1 MSTLFSSIEVG
12 TIRLWNHLWPFKI
25 GKEAPNRLLA
35 RAANLGLVRPI
46 WFEFRPGLWMQ
57 LDIRELVQETLLLE
71 GIWEPKTT
79 QYLCDSLGPGQVFLD
94 IGANAGYF
102 SLLASRRVGESGK
115 VLAIEPNPAMANQLL
130 QNVQRSRL
138 TNVAIIE
145 AACSDSVEVRD
156 LYVGNAY
163 NTGNSSLSHDN
174 LAWTKSVKVNC
185 ATVDLLIEQY
195 GLYHVDLVKIDVEG
209 AELQV
214 LQGMQ
219 TTLKR
224 FRPKIITELSPSL
237 LEGFSIT
244 LDTVRQYFRGQGYS
258 VTPLEED
265 CMGRTT
271 NYLCVPVERSESAHT
286 DYPQFLRTISNH

>member
-1 MSTLFSSIEVG
+1 MITLFSSIEVG

-25 GKEAPNRLLA
+25 GKEVPNRLLA

-79 QYLCDSLGPGQVFLD
+79 RYVCDSLGPGQVFLD

-102 SLLASRRVGESGK
+102 SLLASRCVGESGM
-115 VLAIEPNPAMANQLL
+115 VLAVEPNPAMVKQLR
-130 QNVQRSRL
+130 QNIERNGL
-138 TNVAIIE
+138 TNIAIAE
-145 AACSDSVEVRD
+145 AACSDLVEVRD

-163 NTGNSSLSHDN
+163 NTGNSSLSRDN
-174 LAWTKSVKVNC
+174 LAWTKSVKVTC
-185 ATVDLLIEQY
+185 TTVDLLVEEY
-195 GLYHVDLVKIDVEG
+195 GLHHVDLVKIDVEG

-214 LQGMQ
+214 LRGMS
-219 TTLKR
+219 TTLKHL
-224 FRPKIITELSPSL
+224 RPKIITELSPSL
-237 LEGFSIT
+237 LEGFSV
-244 LDTVRQYFRGQGYS
+244 TVDAVQEYLGVLGYS
-258 VTPLEED
+258 VSPLEED

-271 NYLCVPVERSESAHT
+271 NYLCVPVEYSEMVHT
-286 DYPQFLRTISNH
+286 RAKPDHTASDY